1 MLRIVDEVS
10 VCREGGGVLV
20 EMGLARTAVNV
31 SRFYNFH
38 SPS

>member
-20 EMGLARTAVNV
+20 EMGLARCGE
-31 SRFYNFH
+31 RELQ
-38 SPS
+38 